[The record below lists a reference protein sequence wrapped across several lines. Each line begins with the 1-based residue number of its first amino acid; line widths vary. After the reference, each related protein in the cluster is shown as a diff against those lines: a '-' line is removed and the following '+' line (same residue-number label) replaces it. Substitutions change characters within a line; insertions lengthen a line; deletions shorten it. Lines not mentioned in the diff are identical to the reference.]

1 MSGVPETTR
10 KLYSY
15 WRSSAAYRVRI
26 ALNLKGLSYAV
37 LPVHLV
43 NNGGEQH
50 RPEYRAVNPQELVP
64 VLIDGAHAIRQSI
77 AIIEYLDEA
86 YPGGARLLPTE
97 PLARARV
104 RGLALAIAC
113 DVHPMNNTRALQ
125 YLERELRVAEP
136 ERARWT
142 RHWIALGF
150 AALEELLAPD
160 PATGRFCHSD
170 APGMADALLIP
181 QLYNARRWSLDL
193 TPYPT
198 LCRIEAECA
207 ALDAFVRARPENQ
220 VDAPKSEG

>member
-1 MSGVPETTR
+1 MSVVPETTR

-26 ALNLKGLSYAV
+26 ALNLKGLPYVV

-50 RPEYRAVNPQELVP
+50 RSEFHAVNPQELVP
-64 VLIDGAHAIRQSI
+64 VLVDGAHALRQSI

-86 YPGGARLLPTE
+86 YPGSARLLPSE

-125 YLERELRVAEP
+125 YLERELHVPEV

-160 PATGRFCHSD
+160 PATGRFCHGD
-170 APGMADALLIP
+170 APGMADALLVP

-193 TPYPT
+193 APYPT
-198 LCRIEAECA
+198 LCRIETECA
-207 ALDAFVRARPENQ
+207 ALDAFERARPENQ
-220 VDAPKSEG
+220 VDAPKSES

>member
-1 MSGVPETTR
+1 MPETAR

-26 ALNLKGLSYAV
+26 ALNLKGLAYDV

-43 NNGGEQH
+43 DSGGEQH
-50 RPEYRAVNPQELVP
+50 RPEFRAVNPQELIP
-64 VLIDGAHAIRQSI
+64 VLIDGAHSIRQSI
-77 AIIEYLDEA
+77 AIIEYLDEV
-86 YPGGARLLPTE
+86 YPSGAHLLPAA

-113 DVHPMNNTRALQ
+113 DVHPLNNTRALQ
-125 YLERELRVAEP
+125 YLERELHIAP
-136 ERARWT
+136 AERARWT

-160 PATGRFCHSD
+160 PASGRFCHGD
-170 APGMADALLIP
+170 APGMADALLVP

-193 TPYPT
+193 APYPT
-198 LCRIEAECA
+198 LCRIDAECA
-207 ALDAFVRARPENQ
+207 ALDAFERARPENQ
-220 VDAPKSEG
+220 LDAPKSEG

>member
-1 MSGVPETTR
+1 MTDVAQTTR
-10 KLYSY
+10 QLFSY

-26 ALNLKGLSYAV
+26 ALNLKGLAYDV

-50 RPEYRAVNPQELVP
+50 RPEFRAVNPQELVP
-64 VLIDGAHAIRQSI
+64 VLIDDSHAIRQSI

-86 YPGGARLLPTE
+86 YPDGTRLLPAE

-104 RGLALAIAC
+104 RGLALAVAC
-113 DVHPMNNTRALQ
+113 DVHPLNNTRALQ
-125 YLERELRVAEP
+125 YLERELQVAQTARE
-136 ERARWT
+136 RWT

-160 PATGRFCHSD
+160 PATGRFCHGD

-193 TPYPT
+193 APYPT

-207 ALDAFVRARPENQ
+207 ALHAFERARPENQ
-220 VDAPKSEG
+220 VDAPRS